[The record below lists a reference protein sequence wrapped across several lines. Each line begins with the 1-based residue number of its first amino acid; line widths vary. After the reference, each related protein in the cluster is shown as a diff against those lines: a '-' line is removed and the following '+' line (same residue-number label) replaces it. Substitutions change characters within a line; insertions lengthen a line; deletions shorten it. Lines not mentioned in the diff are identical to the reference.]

1 LPVATKRRPD
11 LAAAFESEK
20 AMRAFRVALIAAA
33 ATALPGEGSVEK
45 DVKKA
50 IPKEPRTLPHESPP
64 SGAEFRVAN
73 RCAQRA
79 TLTYPKVRAVVD
91 VPTWR
96 GAVEALGDVTVPCLD
111 GRPLKVQLE
120 ATSDLPAC
128 EAWTDPFDCHSEA
141 GGATV
146 VIECDDTTSLKCA
159 AREVHAQCA
168 GWASMAGFC
177 PARSSAIAGSFRGA
191 YACGGGSYVSMA
203 DGPLD
208 ATTLCPLCQC
218 DHGTS
223 CIGAACDACGGSG
236 VVSRSADAA
245 CVPASWASSY
255 SSSTRP
261 TAPPH
266 ASSSSSSHRSPTK
279 RSDDDDDDGT
289 FAPTPFGAASAD
301 ASSTAAVLIALV
313 AAAITA
319 FAIRQ
324 AIVKRRKREALGG
337 AQFVDIPSRPAAMPS
352 VSLRNPLRSSGGYDQ
367 IGDQVEMSRV

>member
-1 LPVATKRRPD
+1 MRAHTLAVIIA
-11 LAAAFESEK
+11 LAAASPS
-20 AMRAFRVALIAAA
+20 
-33 ATALPGEGSVEK
+33 LPSEGSVEK
-45 DVKKA
+45 KG
-50 IPKEPRTLPHESPP
+50 KELEGKTPSQLPHESPP

-73 RCAQRA
+73 RCAQKA

-96 GAVEALGDVTVPCLD
+96 GDVEALGDVSIPCLD

-128 EAWTDPFDCHSEA
+128 EAWADSFDCHSES

-146 VIECDDTTSLKCA
+146 VIECDSATAIKCA
-159 AREVHAQCA
+159 AREVHAQCV
-168 GWASMAGFC
+168 GWGSMAGFC
-177 PARSSAIAGSFRGA
+177 PARSTAIAGPFHGT
-191 YACGGGSYVSMA
+191 YQCGGGSYLSDRA
-203 DGPLD
+203 GPLD

-218 DHGTS
+218 AHDTK
-223 CIGAACDACGGSG
+223 CIGNDCDACGG

-245 CVPASWASSY
+245 CVPSSWAAAY
-255 SSSTRP
+255 SSSSRP

-266 ASSSSSSHRSPTK
+266 MASHGGDVISTRPL

-289 FAPTPFGAASAD
+289 LAPTPFGAASAD
-301 ASSTAAVLIALV
+301 ASSTAAILIALV

-319 FAIRQ
+319 CAIRQ

-337 AQFVDIPSRPAAMPS
+337 AQFVDVPSRPPAMRTSMPS
-352 VSLRNPLRSSGGYDQ
+352 IPNPLRGSKGGYDQ
-367 IGDQVEMSRV
+367 IGDAVEMGKV